1 MTDDTHVREFL
12 ERMADEIDV
21 SPVDPQGP
29 AKRARR
35 YRSVSMGVFVV
46 AIVAIV
52 SAGSIGL
59 RSLTETGPKPAQN
72 PTVGPVPKG
81 SRPMFQHTAT
91 IGAFTVTSPSD
102 WSLVDYWGDYNG
114 DDPTALD
121 KPIPLL
127 EVTNFDAGLSTPV
140 CETEPGQPSR
150 LPSDGVAIFVT
161 VGNDGTDVADLCGGS
176 IAASSTG
183 TVGPAPYHSVMT
195 VGPAVT
201 EGDRAAA
208 EEIWNSMTWA
218 VNLTFYTRG
227 RSPRYVLD
235 GWQDGTANSLLEALP
250 SKRNVELSSIEV
262 DGSGVGESTVTNVDV
277 PRPNAVQGDTFG
289 AVTEDAARVEMRLAS
304 GGEPLVAR
312 LIDLPDTLDF
322 PFDAYVFE
330 SQPKPT
336 ATREV
341 VAMGTGGAV
350 LGSNLPPLVESMRV
364 GTVHAF
370 GTTWNVKASR
380 DAEGFWTTACVEPAT
395 IGSASEPCVRG
406 PGAGADVQTT
416 SEQNPSVFV
425 SQVVGSTVA
434 SVDVRS
440 DDGTVFHA
448 VMVPI
453 RDRGSDAGT
462 VAVVALEGGGRGKFI
477 YQMTDGKIY
486 ESGAVEWQDLGQ
498 VIGGGSFPPP
508 DKTTP

>member
-1 MTDDTHVREFL
+1 MNDAREIL
-12 ERMADEIDV
+12 RRAVGDYTPDLDAYERVLRRGER
-21 SPVDPQGP
+21 
-29 AKRARR
+29 KRRNHRILAGA
-35 YRSVSMGVFVV
+35 VAA
-46 AIVAIV
+46 AIVLLGTLAFLRAISV
-52 SAGSIGL
+52 
-59 RSLTETGPKPAQN
+59 EP
-72 PTVGPVPKG
+72 
-81 SRPMFQHTAT
+81 RPMNGVELPLPPGTRPVFQRTTT
-91 IGAFTVTSPSD
+91 IGGLTLTSPSD
-102 WSLVDYWGDYNG
+102 WYLVDYWGDWNPDG
-114 DDPTALD
+114 TSLD
-121 KPIPLL
+121 RNAIPLL
-127 EVTNFDAGLSTPV
+127 ELTNFDPGLSTPV
-140 CETEPGQPSR
+140 CDAAPGQPTR
-150 LPSDGVAIFVT
+150 LPADGVAIIVT
-161 VGNDGTDVADLCGGS
+161 VGNDGRNVADLCGGS
-176 IAASSTG
+176 IETSSSG
-183 TVGPAPYHSVMT
+183 TVGPTPYHGVMT

-262 DGSGVGESTVTNVDV
+262 DGSGVGESTVANVDV

-341 VAMGTGGAV
+341 VAMGTDGVV
-350 LGSNLPPLVESMRV
+350 LGSNLPPLFGSMRV

-370 GTTWNVKASR
+370 GTTWSVKASR
-380 DAEGFWTTACVEPAT
+380 DAEGFWTTACVEPAA

-406 PGAGADVQTT
+406 PGAGADVQTAG
-416 SEQNPSVFV
+416 EPNLSVFV

-486 ESGAVEWQDLGQ
+486 ESGTLEWQDLGQ
-498 VIGGGSFPPP
+498 VIGAGSFLPP
-508 DKTTP
+508 DRASP